1 MVPQRFCSA
10 AISRVRLAANHTF
23 LVMLKLLEATLRLML
38 TDMEEL
44 DSSKFTQSDMGN
56 LVASCSCVQK
66 CMGPSLQRQ
75 KQRWLQWQF
84 TCLQEM
90 AFQIQCEGPVQRC
103 YVEEIWQ
110 LIEQTNRWLGDRES
124 LELLDDGVVLGLQP
138 DIAVCRGHGLKHTS
152 DFSEIRRRRNT
163 RQKDAT
169 EPKID
174 ASLELAINELLRVVA
189 ELSTESKTVPPAKLR
204 TKIATAA
211 NDALQWHK
219 LKGTQDSIQHMDY
232 NDLGT
237 FLHFFLKV
245 HQDIRK
251 WSLLL
256 SVLVSRNRHGKKPKL
271 TLKV

>member
-103 YVEEIWQ
+103 YVGQIWQ
-110 LIEQTNRWLGDRES
+110 LIEQINRWHCDRES

-152 DFSEIRRRRNT
+152 DFSEIKPRRNT
-163 RQKDAT
+163 RQEDPT
-169 EPKID
+169 EPQID
-174 ASLELAINELLRVVA
+174 ASLELAINELLRAVA
-189 ELSTESKTVPPAKLR
+189 ELSPESKTVPPAKLR
-204 TKIATAA
+204 RKIATAT